1 MFRNWPPHL
10 TWGLVTSQH
19 QWSGL
24 LSVRETHLT
33 NKGSDTAQF
42 AFLHLLILGE
52 SQSSLAALKFWNSI
66 SLVKIPCV
74 GFVTLTPPTSD
85 ERIQMACTSELLKL
99 YRERVHR
106 PRSSC
111 TQTKAS
117 DHLSLYSLADSEK
130 TSQGLALNLSRKGHY
145 YYHHFYF
152 MLNIG
157 HFMDIH
163 RHWALD
169 EIVNQGHFETFLWH
183 WLPASSHAHILISV
197 WTIQIPQ

>member
-1 MFRNWPPHL
+1 M
-10 TWGLVTSQH
+10 
-19 QWSGL
+19 
-24 LSVRETHLT
+24 
-33 NKGSDTAQF
+33 
-42 AFLHLLILGE
+42 
-52 SQSSLAALKFWNSI
+52 
-66 SLVKIPCV
+66 
-74 GFVTLTPPTSD
+74 TLNPPTSD

-169 EIVNQGHFETFLWH
+169 KIVNQGHFETFFRGIDIWPRPR
-183 WLPASSHAHILISV
+183 LPASSHALILITWSLIGSLSQCCPIIDCHCEMFTCFQIVLSFSSV
-197 WTIQIPQ
+197 LHTLKYLLSLKIVSRNCLNLQ